1 MRFIGVERVKSS
13 SRYSEPHDISPPSCH
28 MPNLELREGIKSDPR
43 EAATSGG
50 QDQGDVTSMAGSTV
64 PPCSGAVQIA
74 ALLDSPEIDQ
84 LVAELQATRQPG
96 SRDGR
101 HGAGEVALYPADLDP
116 HRRPG
121 R

>member
-50 QDQGDVTSMAGSTV
+50 LDQEM
-64 PPCSGAVQIA
+64 
-74 ALLDSPEIDQ
+74 
-84 LVAELQATRQPG
+84 
-96 SRDGR
+96 
-101 HGAGEVALYPADLDP
+101 
-116 HRRPG
+116 
-121 R
+121 